1 MLCHTNLRRARGSGG
16 CSCHGMDAGDVILEM
31 LARIAIAVT
40 IYLCADENFN
50 KSAPLHVFFNAR
62 DHGGVVKGQ
71 LRRLDQIFLM
81 AALGG
86 LASLPVSIIIR
97 PVRRQNVVPTH
108 WVRK

>member
-1 MLCHTNLRRARGSGG
+1 MSCHTNLRCARGSGG
-16 CSCHGMDAGDVILEM
+16 CSCHGMEVHDVIQEM
-31 LARIAIAVT
+31 FARIAMAVT
-40 IYLCADENFN
+40 IYLYANENFDR
-50 KSAPLHVFFNAR
+50 SAPLCLLSNAWS
-62 DHGGVVKGQ
+62 HGGVVKGQ
-71 LRRLDQIFLM
+71 LRRLDVNFLM

>member
-1 MLCHTNLRRARGSGG
+1 
-16 CSCHGMDAGDVILEM
+16 MDADDVIQEM

-40 IYLCADENFN
+40 IYLCADENFDR
-50 KSAPLHVFFNAR
+50 SAPFHPLSNAR
-62 DHGGVVKGQ
+62 GHGGVVKGQ

-81 AALGG
+81 PVLGG